1 MRPLNYVSADEAVR
15 VVKSHD
21 HIHISSAAHVPFV
34 LIEAL
39 CRRADAGELKDIR
52 FHHSYTEGPA
62 LYADPRYEGIFF
74 DQAFFVGPTVRQK
87 VNSGIADYIPVHL
100 ADTQRLYRTGSVR
113 CDVAMVSVST
123 PGMGGYVSLGGAVDC
138 SVAALEVARIKIA
151 VVNKY
156 VPHTYGDALVPVDTF
171 DYFVEDN
178 RPLPEHLSMIPSEV
192 EAKIGKNC
200 SELIE
205 DGSCLQMG
213 IGALPDAL
221 AFFLRDR
228 RDLGVHTEMFSAG
241 VLELMKMGVVTG
253 ANKRIDRG
261 RVVASFLLGTKDFY
275 DYVDFN
281 RSVLMMDIGYVNDPY
296 IIARN
301 PKVVAVNS
309 AVQIDLT
316 GQVCAD
322 SVGTRIVSGTGGQLD
337 FVKGAKM
344 SAGGKS
350 ITAFPSRA
358 KNGKA
363 KIVPIL
369 ENGAG
374 VVTPRADVQWVVTEF
389 GAVNLYGLSLQE
401 RARKLI
407 GIAHPDDRESL
418 EKAAFER
425 FGNHFKSFGFGSRNA
440 D

>member
-1 MRPLNYVSADEAVR
+1 MRPLRFVSADEAVR
-15 VVKSHD
+15 VVKTHD
-21 HIHISSAAHVPFV
+21 HIHISSAAHVPYI

-39 CRRADAGELKDIR
+39 CRRADAGEIRDIH

-62 LYADPRYEGIFF
+62 LYADPKYQGVFF
-74 DQAFFVGPTVRQK
+74 DQAFFVGPTVRPS
-87 VNSGIADYIPVHL
+87 VNKGTADYIPVHL
-100 ADTQRLYRTGSVR
+100 CETQKLYRTGAVP

-123 PGMGGYVSLGGAVDC
+123 PGMGGYVSLGGSVDC
-138 SVAALEVARIKIA
+138 SVAALEVAKVKIA
-151 VVNKY
+151 VVNRY

-171 DYFVEDN
+171 DFFVEDN

-192 EAKIGKNC
+192 EEKIGRNC

-241 VLELMKMGVVTG
+241 ILELMKMGVVTG
-253 ANKRIDRG
+253 ANKMIDRG

-275 DYVDFN
+275 EFVDFN
-281 RSVLMMDIGYVNDPY
+281 RSILMMDIGYVNDPLV
-296 IIARN
+296 IARN
-301 PKVVAVNS
+301 PQVVAVNS

-316 GQVCAD
+316 GQISAD
-322 SVGTRIVSGTGGQLD
+322 SVGSRIISGTGGQLD
-337 FVKGAKM
+337 FVQGAKL
-344 SAGGKS
+344 SKGGKS

-358 KNGKA
+358 KNGQS
-363 KIVPIL
+363 KIVPVL

-374 VVTPRADVQWVVTEF
+374 VVTPRADAQWVVTEY
-389 GAVNLYGLSLQE
+389 GAVNLEGCSLQE
-401 RARKLI
+401 RAKKLI
-407 GIAHPDDRESL
+407 SIAHPDDR
-418 EKAAFER
+418 AALDQAAYER
-425 FGNHFKSFGFGSRNA
+425 FMGHSLFSRKA
-440 D
+440 

>member
-1 MRPLNYVSADEAVR
+1 MRPLKFVSADEAVSA
-15 VVKSHD
+15 VKSHD
-21 HIHISSAAHVPFV
+21 HIHISSAGHVPQI

-39 CRRADAGELKDIR
+39 CRRADAGELEDIH

-62 LYADPRYEGIFF
+62 MYSDPKYQGVFF
-74 DQAFFVGPTVRQK
+74 DQAFFVGPTVRPN
-87 VNSGIADYIPVHL
+87 VNLGVADYIPVHL
-100 ADTQRLYRTGSVR
+100 ADTQKLYRSGAVR

-123 PGMGGYVSLGGAVDC
+123 PGMGGYVSLGGSVDC
-138 SVAALEVARIKIA
+138 SVAALEVAKIKIA
-151 VVNKY
+151 VVNRF

-178 RPLPEHLSMIPSEV
+178 RPLPEHLSMIPSEI
-192 EAKIGKNC
+192 EEKIGKNC
-200 SELIE
+200 SELID

-241 VLELMKMGVVTG
+241 ILELMKMGVVTG
-253 ANKRIDRG
+253 ANKKIDRG
-261 RVVASFLLGTKDFY
+261 RVVASFLLGTKELY
-275 DYVDFN
+275 DYVDYN
-281 RSVLMMDIGYVNDPY
+281 RSILMMDIGYVNDPH
-296 IIARN
+296 IIFRN

-316 GQVCAD
+316 GQISAD
-322 SVGTRIVSGTGGQLD
+322 SIGIRIISGTGGQLD
-337 FVKGAKM
+337 FVKGASM
-344 SAGGKS
+344 SEGGKS

-358 KNGKA
+358 KNGQS

-369 ENGAG
+369 DEGAG
-374 VVTPRADVQWVVTEF
+374 VVTPRADAHWVVTEY
-389 GAVNLYGLSLQE
+389 GAVDLTGLSLQE

-407 GIAHPDDRESL
+407 SISHPADRDSL
-418 EKAAFER
+418 EKSVYR
-425 FGNHFKSFGFGSRNA
+425 RYGRLL
-440 D
+440 

>member
-1 MRPLNYVSADEAVR
+1 MRPLKFVSADEAISA
-15 VVKSHD
+15 VKSHD
-21 HIHISSAAHVPFV
+21 HIHISSAGHVPQI

-39 CRRADAGELKDIR
+39 CRRADAGELEDIH

-62 LYADPRYEGIFF
+62 MYSDPKYQGVFF
-74 DQAFFVGPTVRQK
+74 DQAFFVGPTVRPN
-87 VNSGIADYIPVHL
+87 VNLGVADYIPVHL
-100 ADTQRLYRTGSVR
+100 ADTQKLYRTGAVR

-123 PGMGGYVSLGGAVDC
+123 PGMGGYVSLGGSVDC
-138 SVAALEVARIKIA
+138 SVAALEVAKVKIA
-151 VVNKY
+151 VVNRY

-192 EAKIGKNC
+192 EEKIGKNC

-241 VLELMKMGVVTG
+241 ILELMKMGVVTG
-253 ANKRIDRG
+253 ANKKIDRG
-261 RVVASFLLGTKDFY
+261 RVVASFLLGTKELY
-275 DYVDFN
+275 DYVDYN
-281 RSVLMMDIGYVNDPY
+281 RSLLMMDIGYVNDPH
-296 IIARN
+296 IIFRN

-316 GQVCAD
+316 GQISAD
-322 SVGTRIVSGTGGQLD
+322 SIGTRIISGTGGQLD
-337 FVKGAKM
+337 FVKGASM
-344 SAGGKS
+344 SEGGKS

-358 KNGKA
+358 KNGQS

-369 ENGAG
+369 DAGAG
-374 VVTPRADVQWVVTEF
+374 VVTPRADAHWVVTEY
-389 GAVNLYGLSLQE
+389 GAVDLTGLSLQE
-401 RARKLI
+401 RAKALI
-407 GIAHPDDRESL
+407 SIAHPDDRETL
-418 EKAAFER
+418 EKAKDER
-425 FGNHFKSFGFGSRNA
+425 FKH
-440 D
+440 